1 LNKTVEGLRAQ
12 LASRE
17 QPRAPSP
24 PRGGAAGGSSPT
36 GVDNASLNAGDRA
49 KIASHLR
56 ECWSLDDNV
65 TEKYKGQSVRLVVT
79 TDSTGMVRW
88 ADVAANDAARTSSGV
103 ARAFAEFA
111 IRTVRNP
118 DCARLPLPDK
128 VIGQGQ
134 NHTFEITFR
143 P

>member
-1 LNKTVEGLRAQ
+1 MEQLRAQ
-12 LASRE
+12 QASKE
-17 QPRAPSP
+17 PPRAASP
-24 PRGGAAGGSSPT
+24 PRGGAVGGSSPS
-36 GVDNASLNAGDRA
+36 GIDNASLNSGDRA

-79 TDSTGMVRW
+79 TDPTGTVRW
-88 ADVAANDAARTSSGV
+88 ADIAANDASRTSSGV

-118 DCARLPLPDK
+118 DCARLPLPDR